1 MSTPCTEAR
10 LRLNAAANLLTAAA
24 EGRSQ
29 LHDAADGARQ
39 LIDKAL
45 DAEAGAL
52 DEPSDGG
59 AAA

>member
-1 MSTPCTEAR
+1 MSLPCTEAR
-10 LRLNAAANLLTAAA
+10 LRLTAAANLLRAAA

-29 LHDAADGARQ
+29 LHDAAHGARQ

-52 DEPSDGG
+52 DLETDPT
-59 AAA
+59 